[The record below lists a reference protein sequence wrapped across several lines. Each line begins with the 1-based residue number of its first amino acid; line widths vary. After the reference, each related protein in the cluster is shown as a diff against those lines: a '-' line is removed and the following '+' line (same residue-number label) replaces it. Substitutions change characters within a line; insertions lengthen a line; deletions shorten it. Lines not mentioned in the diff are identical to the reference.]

1 MIKIEMDSIIYKLQK
16 FGGASLYWSNLV
28 KGLDCDPSFDVF
40 ERKKGTMIRSM
51 PIFSSSDIFHSSH
64 FRCCVSSKV
73 KKVSTVHDLTYEL
86 DLLGHGLP
94 AKLNILERKSSY
106 YNSDAL
112 VCVSNNTKKDLLKVY
127 PDLNSRCK
135 IEVIH
140 HGFISSLGGDNKLPL
155 TLNLSNPFYLF
166 IGRREGYKN
175 FKVVTESFYESLVWK
190 DGYKL
195 VCTGTYFTQKEIAMI
210 KGFGLDKHVIS
221 VGNLSG
227 ISLQSLYS
235 NAIALLY
242 VSKYEGF
249 GLPLLEAMKFGCPI
263 ITSNC
268 SCMPEVVDDAAIL
281 VDPYNVGDI
290 SNAIISILDTKI
302 QVRYKSLGYE
312 RVKKFSWES
321 SIMKYKELYKEI
333 LS

>member
-1 MIKIEMDSIIYKLQK
+1 
-16 FGGASLYWSNLV
+16 
-28 KGLDCDPSFDVF
+28 
-40 ERKKGTMIRSM
+40 
-51 PIFSSSDIFHSSH
+51 
-64 FRCCVSSKV
+64 
-73 KKVSTVHDLTYEL
+73 VHDLTYEL
-86 DLLGHGLP
+86 DLLGHGLL